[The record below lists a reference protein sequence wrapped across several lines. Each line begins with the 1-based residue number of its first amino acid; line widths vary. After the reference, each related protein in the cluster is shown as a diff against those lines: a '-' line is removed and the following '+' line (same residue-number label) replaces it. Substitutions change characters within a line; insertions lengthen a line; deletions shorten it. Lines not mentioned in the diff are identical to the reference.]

1 MLIVHG
7 DFRDTDTRVL
17 STMWEGL
24 NNVKVFTLG
33 GDNPSGSKKDLINCL
48 KQEKDTVLFCGH
60 GSSGGLWYPSTARLD
75 GTWGLYAFSNNDIQ
89 YVKAKNIIGI
99 WCHASDFSRLTGCR
113 GFFSSMFVS
122 NSGEAQC
129 VGIRGVDDNTITE
142 SEILFCKRV
151 NELLKNNV
159 PISEWMNKL
168 KSYTLTN
175 DVEVFNY
182 NGLYFK
188 E

>member
-1 MLIVHG
+1 MLVVHG
-7 DFRDTDTRVL
+7 DFKDTDTKVL

-24 NNVKVFTLG
+24 DNVKVFRLG

-48 KQEKDTVLFCGH
+48 EQEEDTVLFCGH
-60 GSSGGLWYPSTARLD
+60 GSSGGLWYPFATRL
-75 GTWGLYAFSNNDIQ
+75 GGAWGWYAFSEEDIPH
-89 YVKAKNIIGI
+89 VKAKNIIGI
-99 WCHASDFSRLTGCR
+99 WCHASDFSRLTECR

-122 NSGEAQC
+122 NSNEAHY
-129 VGIRGVDDNTITE
+129 VGIHDVDDKQITD
-142 SEILFCKRV
+142 SEILFCRRV

-159 PISEWMNKL
+159 PISEWENKL

-175 DVEVFNY
+175 AVEVYNY
-182 NGLYFK
+182 GGLYYK